1 MAEWRNVPGWE
12 GLYQVSDEGQV
23 RVIGGRKG
31 ATDKKLQKL
40 KVRGCGY
47 VYANLSKHHKK
58 TQIGVHRLVAKA
70 FIPNPANKP
79 QVNHKNGIKTDN
91 RVENLE
97 WVTQEENCSHSH
109 RIGLHDEDTKRRSK
123 PVIAT
128 NLSTGETM
136 EYPSAREAA
145 RHLGISQGTISG
157 IAVKGLTGTRTGYKF
172 RYKEGDVNGEEVSE
186 H

>member
-1 MAEWRNVPGWE
+1 MAEWRDIPGWE

-23 RVIGGRKG
+23 RVLGGRKG
-31 ATDKKLQKL
+31 ATDKKLQNL

-58 TQIGVHRLVAKA
+58 TQIGVHRLVAKT
-70 FIPNPANKP
+70 FIPNPENKP

-91 RVENLE
+91 RVDNLE

-128 NLSTGETM
+128 KLSTGETA

-145 RHLGISQGTISG
+145 RQLGISQGTISQ
-157 IAVKGLTGTRTGYKF
+157 IARKGFAGNRTGYSF
-172 RYKEGDVNGEEVSE
+172 RYKEG
-186 H
+186 